1 VHALTPLSVNRG
13 LRLTCALWRLLLHL
27 VPCLHDSKYACRL
40 RAIGVSNFEEQ
51 HLEELVSVAK
61 FKPAVNQVLKG
72 AVCHTCYLL
81 STEVAEHPH
90 VLAVLQV
97 ECHPRLPQNELRA
110 ACHRLDIVV
119 TAYSPF
125 GAEGAACCS

>member
-1 VHALTPLSVNRG
+1 MS
-13 LRLTCALWRLLLHL
+13 
-27 VPCLHDSKYACRL
+27 CLHDCKHACRL
-40 RAIGVSNFEEQ
+40 RAIGVSNFEER

-72 AVCHTCYLL
+72 GTCPTCWLL
-81 STEVAEHPH
+81 STQFAEHPH
-90 VLAVLQV
+90 VLVVLQV

-110 ACHRLDIVV
+110 ACQRLDIVV

-125 GAEGAACCS
+125 GAEGAALWF